1 MWVRRSRARSKAAPC
16 HLRPP
21 RRPVRGINMK
31 TTALLGVATVL
42 ALEAGCMMGPKYKR
56 PTVDVPQEYR
66 APAPQPAVQASSL
79 GNEQWWQ
86 VYQDPVLTQ
95 LIHTAIAQ
103 SYDVR
108 IAAARVL
115 EAQAQVGITRA
126 NQLPSA
132 NVGANVFSE
141 QNPKVTNLL
150 PAYEVNAGE
159 LSLSVIWNLDFWG
172 KYRRQTEAARAQLL
186 ATEWGQ
192 RAVISSLVANV
203 ATAYFQLRA
212 LDNQLE
218 ISKRTLASRQQSL
231 QLTQTLESHGG
242 ASGLD
247 VSQAEQLVYT
257 ASETIPDLERRIQQ
271 QENVLSVLL
280 GENPQSIPRGR
291 TLTEQPVPQ
300 NVPAGLPSEL
310 LERRPDV
317 RQAEQNMVAANAQ
330 IGVAKASFFPN
341 LSLTGLGGLESNAL
355 HQFITTP
362 SETWY
367 AAFNVSQPVFQG
379 GALRSQLRLARAN
392 WQEATLSYQQT
403 VQNALE
409 QVSDS
414 LVASQ
419 KDREFREQQEL
430 LTQAAQQTDQLSEVL
445 YKNGGAS
452 YLQVLTSE
460 TNYFSAELNLVEAQL
475 NERLALVQLY
485 QALGGGWQQ

>member
-1 MWVRRSRARSKAAPC
+1 
-16 HLRPP
+16 
-21 RRPVRGINMK
+21 MK
-31 TTALLGVATVL
+31 TTALLGIVAVL
-42 ALEAGCMMGPKYKR
+42 ALETGCMVGPKYKR
-56 PTVDVPQEYR
+56 PAVDVPQEYR
-66 APAPQPAVQASSL
+66 APATQQATQGSSQ
-79 GNEQWWQ
+79 GNEPWWQ
-86 VYQDPVLTQ
+86 VYQDPVLAQ

-103 SYDVR
+103 NYDVR

-132 NVGANVFSE
+132 NVGADVFSQ
-141 QNPKVTNLL
+141 QNAKVTKLF
-150 PAYEVNAGE
+150 PAYQVNGGE
-159 LSLSVIWNLDFWG
+159 LNLSVIWNLDFWG
-172 KYRRQTEAARAQLL
+172 KYRRQTDAARAQLL

-192 RAVISSLVANV
+192 RAVVSSLVANV

-212 LDNQLE
+212 LDSELE

-231 QLTQTLESHGG
+231 QLTQTLEKNGG

-247 VSQAEQLVYT
+247 VSQAEQLVYA
-257 ASETIPDLERRIQQ
+257 ASETIPDLERQIQQ
-271 QENVLSVLL
+271 QENVLSILL
-280 GENPQSIPRGR
+280 GDNPQSIPRGR
-291 TLTEQPVPQ
+291 ALTEQPAPQ

-317 RQAEQNMVAANAQ
+317 RQAEENMIAANAQ
-330 IGVAKASFFPN
+330 IGVAKASFFPS

-355 HQFITTP
+355 NKFISQP

-367 AAFNVSQPVFQG
+367 GAFNVSQPVFQG
-379 GALRSQLRLARAN
+379 GALRSQLRLARAS
-392 WQEATLSYQQT
+392 WQEAMLSYKQT
-403 VQNALE
+403 AQNALE
-409 QVSDS
+409 QVSNS

-430 LTQAAQQTDQLSEVL
+430 LTQAAQRTDQLSEVL

-460 TNYFSAELNLVEAQL
+460 TNYFSAELNLVQAQF

>member
-1 MWVRRSRARSKAAPC
+1 MKKAA
-16 HLRPP
+16 LL
-21 RRPVRGINMK
+21 VGIV
-31 TTALLGVATVL
+31 TALGLMT
-42 ALEAGCMMGPKYKR
+42 GCMMGPKYKR

-66 APAPQPAVQASSL
+66 APAPQQAAQASSL

-86 VYQDPVLTQ
+86 VYQDPVLTR

-103 SYDVR
+103 NYDVR

-126 NQLPSA
+126 NQFPSA
-132 NVGANVFSE
+132 NVGANVFS
-141 QNPKVTNLL
+141 QQDAKVTNLF
-150 PAYEVNAGE
+150 PAYQVNGGE
-159 LSLSVIWNLDFWG
+159 LNLSVIWNLDFWG

-192 RAVISSLVANV
+192 RAVISSLIASV

-212 LDNQLE
+212 LDSQLE
-218 ISKRTLASRQQSL
+218 ISKRTLGSRQQSL
-231 QLTQTLESHGG
+231 KLTQVLESHGSG
-242 ASGLD
+242 SGLD

-257 ASETIPDLERRIQQ
+257 ASETIPDLERQIQQ

-291 TLTEQPVPQ
+291 ALTEKPVPQ

-317 RQAEQNMVAANAQ
+317 RQVEENMVAANAQ
-330 IGVAKASFFPN
+330 IGVAKASFFPT

-355 HQFITTP
+355 NHFISQP
-362 SETWY
+362 SEMWS
-367 AAFNVSQPVFQG
+367 AAAGVTQPVFQG
-379 GALRSQLRLARAN
+379 GALRSGLRLARAN
-392 WQEATLSYQQT
+392 WQEAVFSYQQT
-403 VQNALE
+403 VQDALE
-409 QVSDS
+409 QVSNS

-430 LTQAAQQTDQLSEVL
+430 LTQAAQQTDQFSEVL

-460 TNYFSAELNLVEAQL
+460 TNYFLAELNLVQAQL

>member
-1 MWVRRSRARSKAAPC
+1 
-16 HLRPP
+16 
-21 RRPVRGINMK
+21 MK
-31 TTALLGVATVL
+31 NTALLGIL
-42 ALEAGCMMGPKYKR
+42 AGLVLEAGCMMGPKYKR
-56 PTVDVPQEYR
+56 PTVDVGQEYR
-66 APAPQPAVQASSL
+66 APAPQRAAQASSL

-103 SYDVR
+103 NYDVR

-115 EAQAQVGITRA
+115 EAQAQVGITRS
-126 NQLPSA
+126 NQLPAA

-141 QNPKVTNLL
+141 QNAKVSKLF
-150 PAYEVNAGE
+150 PAYEVNGGE
-159 LSLSVIWNLDFWG
+159 LNLSVIWNLDFWG

-192 RAVISSLVANV
+192 RVVISSLVANV

-212 LDNQLE
+212 LDSELE
-218 ISKRTLASRQQSL
+218 ISQRTLASRQQSL
-231 QLTQTLESHGG
+231 KLIQVLESHGS

-247 VSQAEQLVYT
+247 MSQGEQLVYT
-257 ASETIPDLERRIQQ
+257 ASETIPDLERQIQQ
-271 QENVLSVLL
+271 EENVLSVLL

-291 TLTEQPVPQ
+291 SLTEQPVPQ

-317 RQAEQNMVAANAQ
+317 RQAEQIMVAANAQ

-392 WQEATLSYQQT
+392 WEEEVLSYQQT

-409 QVSDS
+409 QVSNS
-414 LVASQ
+414 LIASQ
-419 KDREFREQQEL
+419 KDREFREQQGL

-460 TNYFSAELNLVEAQL
+460 TNYFSAELNLVQAQL

-485 QALGGGWQQ
+485 QSLGGGWQQ

>member
-1 MWVRRSRARSKAAPC
+1 
-16 HLRPP
+16 
-21 RRPVRGINMK
+21 MK
-31 TTALLGVATVL
+31 KTALLGILSVVVEA
-42 ALEAGCMMGPKYKR
+42 AGCMMGPNYKR
-56 PTVDVPQEYR
+56 PTVSVPTGYR
-66 APAPQPAVQASSL
+66 SAMPDQPAAAASL
-79 GNEQWWQ
+79 GNEKWWD
-86 VYQDPVLTQ
+86 VYQDPVLAD
-95 LIHTAIAQ
+95 LIHTALQ
-103 SYDVR
+103 QNYDVR
-108 IAAARVL
+108 IAASRVL
-115 EAQAQVGITRA
+115 EAQAQLGITRA
-126 NQLPSA
+126 NQFPSA
-132 NVGANVFSE
+132 SVGADIFSQ
-141 QNPKVTNLL
+141 QNGKTSNQFP
-150 PAYEVNAGE
+150 PYQVNAGQ
-159 LSLSVIWNLDFWG
+159 LNLSVIWNLDFWG
-172 KYRRQTEAARAQLL
+172 KYRRQTEAARAQVL
-186 ATEWGQ
+186 ASEWGQ

-212 LDNQLE
+212 LDSQLE

-231 QLTQTLESHGG
+231 KLTEFLESHGSN
-242 ASGLD
+242 SGLD

-257 ASETIPDLERRIQQ
+257 ASETIPDLERQIQQ

-291 TLTEQPVPQ
+291 GLTEQPVPQ

-317 RQAEQNMVAANAQ
+317 RQAEEMMVAANAQ

-355 HQFITTP
+355 HQFITAP
-362 SETWY
+362 SEAWD

-392 WQEATLSYQQT
+392 WQETVLSYEQT

-409 QVSDS
+409 QVSNS

-460 TNYFSAELNLVEAQL
+460 TNYFSAELNLVQAQL

-485 QALGGGWQQ
+485 QSLGGGWQQ

>member
-1 MWVRRSRARSKAAPC
+1 
-16 HLRPP
+16 
-21 RRPVRGINMK
+21 MK
-31 TTALLGVATVL
+31 KNALLGILIVL
-42 ALEAGCMMGPKYKR
+42 VLEAGCMMGPKYKR
-56 PTVDVPQEYR
+56 PPVDVPQEYR
-66 APAPQPAVQASSL
+66 APAPQQAAQASSL

-103 SYDVR
+103 NYDVR

-132 NVGANVFSE
+132 NVGADVFSQ
-141 QNPKVTNLL
+141 QNAKVTKLF
-150 PAYEVNAGE
+150 PAYQVNGGE
-159 LSLSVIWNLDFWG
+159 LNLSVIWNLDFWG

-186 ATEWGQ
+186 ATEWGR
-192 RAVISSLVANV
+192 RAVLSSLVANV
-203 ATAYFQLRA
+203 ATAYFELRA
-212 LDNQLE
+212 LDSELE
-218 ISKRTLASRQQSL
+218 ISQRTLASRQQSV

-257 ASETIPDLERRIQQ
+257 ASETIPDLERQIQQ
-271 QENVLSVLL
+271 QENLLSVLL

-291 TLTEQPVPQ
+291 PLTEQPVPQ
-300 NVPAGLPSEL
+300 NVPTGLPSEL

-317 RQAEQNMVAANAQ
+317 RQVEENMVAANAQ
-330 IGVAKASFFPN
+330 IGVAKASFFPS

-355 HQFITTP
+355 HNFITQP

-367 AAFNVSQPVFQG
+367 GALNVSQPVFQG
-379 GALRSQLRLARAN
+379 GALRSQLKLARAN
-392 WQEATLSYQQT
+392 WQEATLSYKQT
-403 VQNALE
+403 IQNALE
-409 QVSDS
+409 QVSNS

-419 KDREFREQQEL
+419 KNREFREQQEL
-430 LTQAAQQTDQLSEVL
+430 LTQAAQQTDQFSEVL

-460 TNYFSAELNLVEAQL
+460 TNYFSAELNLVQAQL
-475 NERLALVQLY
+475 NERLALVELY

>member
-1 MWVRRSRARSKAAPC
+1 MRK
-16 HLRPP
+16 
-21 RRPVRGINMK
+21 
-31 TTALLGVATVL
+31 TALLGAL
-42 ALEAGCMMGPKYKR
+42 APLVLEAGCLMGPKYKR
-56 PTVDVPQEYR
+56 PAVGVPQEYR
-66 APAPQPAVQASSL
+66 GPAPQQAAQASSL

-103 SYDVR
+103 NYDVR

-141 QNPKVTNLL
+141 ENPKVTNLL
-150 PAYEVNAGE
+150 PAYEVNGGE
-159 LSLSVIWNLDFWG
+159 LNLSVIWNLDFWG
-172 KYRRQTEAARAQLL
+172 KYRRQTEGARAQLL

-212 LDNQLE
+212 LDSQLE

-231 QLTQTLESHGG
+231 QLTHTLESHGG

-247 VSQAEQLVYT
+247 VSQSEQLVYT
-257 ASETIPDLERRIQQ
+257 ASETIPDLERQIQQ

-291 TLTEQPVPQ
+291 ALIEQPVPQ

-317 RQAEQNMVAANAQ
+317 RQAEETMVAANAQ
-330 IGVAKASFFPN
+330 IGVAKAAFFPN

-367 AAFNVSQPVFQG
+367 AALNVSQPVFEG
-379 GALRSQLRLARAN
+379 GALKSQLRLARAN
-392 WQEATLSYQQT
+392 WQEASLSYKQT

-409 QVSDS
+409 QVSNS
-414 LVASQ
+414 LIASQ
-419 KDREFREQQEL
+419 KDREFREQQAL
-430 LTQAAQQTDQLSEVL
+430 LTDAAQRTDELSEVL
-445 YKNGGAS
+445 YKNGGTS

-460 TNYFSAELNLVEAQL
+460 TNYLAAELNLVQAQL

>member
-1 MWVRRSRARSKAAPC
+1 MKKA
-16 HLRPP
+16 
-21 RRPVRGINMK
+21 
-31 TTALLGVATVL
+31 ALLGIVT
-42 ALEAGCMMGPKYKR
+42 ALGLMSGCLMGPKYKR
-56 PTVDVPQEYR
+56 PAVDVPQEYR
-66 APAPQPAVQASSL
+66 ASAPQQAAAASSL

-86 VYQDPVLTQ
+86 VYQDPVLTR

-103 SYDVR
+103 NYDVR
-108 IAAARVL
+108 IAATRVL

-132 NVGANVFSE
+132 NVGADVFSQ
-141 QNPKVTNLL
+141 QNAKVTKLF
-150 PAYEVNAGE
+150 PANQVNGGE
-159 LSLSVIWNLDFWG
+159 LNLSVIWNLDFWG

-192 RAVISSLVANV
+192 RAVVSSLIANV
-203 ATAYFQLRA
+203 ATAYFELRA
-212 LDNQLE
+212 LDSELD
-218 ISKRTLASRQQSL
+218 IAKRTLASRQQSL
-231 QLTQTLESHGG
+231 QLTHVLESHGSG
-242 ASGLD
+242 SGLD

-257 ASETIPDLERRIQQ
+257 ASETIPDLERQIQQ

-280 GENPQSIPRGR
+280 GENPESIPRGR
-291 TLTEQPVPQ
+291 ALTEQPVPQ

-310 LERRPDV
+310 LKRRPDV
-317 RQAEQNMVAANAQ
+317 RQAEEYMVAANAQ
-330 IGVAKASFFPN
+330 IGAAKASFFPN

-355 HQFITTP
+355 HQFITVP

-392 WQEATLSYQQT
+392 WEESVLSYQQT
-403 VQNALE
+403 VQNSLE
-409 QVSDS
+409 QVSNA
-414 LVASQ
+414 LIASQ

-430 LTQAAQQTDQLSEVL
+430 LTGAAQRTDQLSEVL

-460 TNYFSAELNLVEAQL
+460 TNYFSAELNLVQAQL

>member
-1 MWVRRSRARSKAAPC
+1 
-16 HLRPP
+16 
-21 RRPVRGINMK
+21 MK
-31 TTALLGVATVL
+31 TTALLGIVVVL
-42 ALEAGCMMGPKYKR
+42 VLEAGCLMGPKYKR
-56 PTVDVPQEYR
+56 PSIDVPQEYR
-66 APAPQPAVQASSL
+66 APAPQEASQASSL

-86 VYQDPVLTQ
+86 VYQDPALTQ

-103 SYDVR
+103 NYDVR

-132 NVGANVFSE
+132 SVGAETFSE
-141 QNPKVTNLL
+141 QNAKVTNLF
-150 PAYEVNAGE
+150 PAYQVNGGE
-159 LSLSVIWNLDFWG
+159 LNLSVIWNLDFWG
-172 KYRRQTEAARAQLL
+172 KYRRQTEAARSQLL

-212 LDNQLE
+212 LDSELE
-218 ISKRTLASRQQSL
+218 ISKRTLASRQESL
-231 QLTQTLESHGG
+231 KLTLFLENHGS

-257 ASETIPDLERRIQQ
+257 ASETIPDLERQIQQ

-291 TLTEQPVPQ
+291 ALTEQPVPQ

-317 RQAEQNMVAANAQ
+317 RQAEENVVAANAQ
-330 IGVAKASFFPN
+330 IGVAKAAFFPN

-367 AAFNVSQPVFQG
+367 GAFNVSQPVFQG
-379 GALRSQLRLARAN
+379 GALRSQLRFARAN
-392 WQEATLSYQQT
+392 WQETVLSYQQT

-409 QVSDS
+409 QVSNS
-414 LVASQ
+414 VVASQ

-460 TNYFSAELNLVEAQL
+460 TNYFSAELNLVQAQL

-485 QALGGGWQQ
+485 QSLGGGWQQ

>member
-1 MWVRRSRARSKAAPC
+1 
-16 HLRPP
+16 
-21 RRPVRGINMK
+21 
-31 TTALLGVATVL
+31 
-42 ALEAGCMMGPKYKR
+42 
-56 PTVDVPQEYR
+56 
-66 APAPQPAVQASSL
+66 
-79 GNEQWWQ
+79 
-86 VYQDPVLTQ
+86 
-95 LIHTAIAQ
+95 
-103 SYDVR
+103 
-108 IAAARVL
+108 
-115 EAQAQVGITRA
+115 
-126 NQLPSA
+126 
-132 NVGANVFSE
+132 
-141 QNPKVTNLL
+141 
-150 PAYEVNAGE
+150 
-159 LSLSVIWNLDFWG
+159 VIWNLDFWG

-317 RQAEQNMVAANAQ
+317 HQVEENMVAANAQ
-330 IGVAKASFFPN
+330 IGVAKASFFPS
-341 LSLTGLGGLESNAL
+341 LSLTGLGGLESNVL
-355 HQFITTP
+355 HNFITQP

-367 AAFNVSQPVFQG
+367 GAFNVSQPVFQG

-409 QVSDS
+409 QVSNS

-419 KDREFREQQEL
+419 KDREYREQQEL
-430 LTQAAQQTDQLSEVL
+430 LTQAAQKTDQLSEVL

-460 TNYFSAELNLVEAQL
+460 TNYFSAELNLVDAQL

-485 QALGGGWQQ
+485 QSLGGGWQQ

>member
-1 MWVRRSRARSKAAPC
+1 
-16 HLRPP
+16 
-21 RRPVRGINMK
+21 
-31 TTALLGVATVL
+31 
-42 ALEAGCMMGPKYKR
+42 
-56 PTVDVPQEYR
+56 
-66 APAPQPAVQASSL
+66 
-79 GNEQWWQ
+79 
-86 VYQDPVLTQ
+86 
-95 LIHTAIAQ
+95 
-103 SYDVR
+103 
-108 IAAARVL
+108 VL

-132 NVGANVFSE
+132 SVGANVFSE
-141 QNPKVTNLL
+141 QNPKDTNLF
-150 PAYEVNAGE
+150 PAYQVNAGQ
-159 LSLSVIWNLDFWG
+159 LNLSVIWNLDFWG

-186 ATEWGQ
+186 ATEWGR

-212 LDNQLE
+212 LDSELE
-218 ISKRTLASRQQSL
+218 ISKSTLASRRQSL
-231 QLTQTLESHGG
+231 QLTQFLESHGG

-247 VSQAEQLVYT
+247 VSQADQLVYT
-257 ASETIPDLERRIQQ
+257 ASETIPDLERQIQQ

-291 TLTEQPVPQ
+291 ALTEQPVPQ
-300 NVPAGLPSEL
+300 NVPTGLPSDL

-317 RQAEQNMVAANAQ
+317 RQVEENMVAANAQ
-330 IGVAKASFFPN
+330 IGVAKASFFPS
-341 LSLTGLGGLESNAL
+341 LSLTGLGGLESNSL
-355 HQFITTP
+355 HKFISQP

-367 AAFNVSQPVFQG
+367 GAFSVSQPVFQG

-392 WQEATLSYQQT
+392 WQEATLSYKQT
-403 VQNALE
+403 VQSALE
-409 QVSDS
+409 QVSNS

-419 KDREFREQQEL
+419 KNREFREQQEL
-430 LTQAAQQTDQLSEVL
+430 LTKAAQQTDQLSEVL

-460 TNYFSAELNLVEAQL
+460 TNYFSAELNLVGAQL

>member
-1 MWVRRSRARSKAAPC
+1 
-16 HLRPP
+16 
-21 RRPVRGINMK
+21 MK
-31 TTALLGVATVL
+31 NTALLGILVVL
-42 ALEAGCMMGPKYKR
+42 LLEAACMMGPKYKR
-56 PTVDVPQEYR
+56 PTVDVPQDYR
-66 APAPQPAVQASSL
+66 TPEPQQAAQASSL
-79 GNEQWWQ
+79 GNEVWWQ

-103 SYDVR
+103 NYDVR
-108 IAAARVL
+108 IAAVRVL
-115 EAQAQVGITRA
+115 EAQAQVGITRS

-132 NVGANVFSE
+132 SVGADVFSQ
-141 QNPKVTNLL
+141 QNAKVTKVL
-150 PAYEVNAGE
+150 PSYQVNGGE
-159 LSLSVIWNLDFWG
+159 LNLSVIWNLDFWG
-172 KYRRQTEAARAQLL
+172 KYLRKTEAARAQLP
-186 ATEWGQ
+186 AAEWGQ

-212 LDNQLE
+212 LDSELE
-218 ISKRTLASRQQSL
+218 ISQRTLASRQQSL
-231 QLTQTLESHGG
+231 RLTHTLESHGG

-247 VSQAEQLVYT
+247 VSQSEQLVYT
-257 ASETIPDLERRIQQ
+257 ASETIPDLERQIQQ
-271 QENVLSVLL
+271 QENVLSILL

-291 TLTEQPVPQ
+291 ALTEQPVPQ

-317 RQAEQNMVAANAQ
+317 RQAEEFMVAANAQ

-355 HQFITTP
+355 HKFISQP

-367 AAFNVSQPVFQG
+367 GAFSVSQPVFQG
-379 GALRSQLRLARAN
+379 GALRSQLRLARAS
-392 WQEATLSYQQT
+392 WQETVLSYQQT
-403 VQNALE
+403 VQSALE
-409 QVSDS
+409 QVSNS
-414 LVASQ
+414 LIASQ

-430 LTQAAQQTDQLSEVL
+430 LTQAAHQTDQLSEVL

-460 TNYFSAELNLVEAQL
+460 TNYFSAELNLVQAQL

>member
-1 MWVRRSRARSKAAPC
+1 MNSGGRSTRIP
-16 HLRPP
+16 
-21 RRPVRGINMK
+21 
-31 TTALLGVATVL
+31 
-42 ALEAGCMMGPKYKR
+42 
-56 PTVDVPQEYR
+56 
-66 APAPQPAVQASSL
+66 SSRK
-79 GNEQWWQ
+79 
-86 VYQDPVLTQ
+86 

-103 SYDVR
+103 NYDVR

-115 EAQAQVGITRA
+115 QAQAQVGITRS

-132 NVGANVFSE
+132 SVGADVFSQ
-141 QNPKVTNLL
+141 QNAKVTKLF
-150 PAYEVNAGE
+150 PAYEVNGGE
-159 LSLSVIWNLDFWG
+159 LNLSVIWNLDFWG

-212 LDNQLE
+212 LDSELE

-231 QLTQTLESHGG
+231 KLAEVLETHGSG
-242 ASGLD
+242 SGLD

-257 ASETIPDLERRIQQ
+257 ASETIPDLERQIEQ
-271 QENVLSVLL
+271 QENLLSILL
-280 GENPQSIPRGR
+280 GENPESIPRDR
-291 TLTEQPVPQ
+291 PLTEQPVPQ

-317 RQAEQNMVAANAQ
+317 RQAKQNMIAANAQ
-330 IGVAKASFFPN
+330 IGVAKASFFPT

-355 HQFITTP
+355 NRFISQP
-362 SETWY
+362 SETW
-367 AAFNVSQPVFQG
+367 AGAFSVTQPVFQG
-379 GALRSQLRLARAN
+379 GALRSGLRLARAN
-392 WQEATLSYQQT
+392 WQETAVSYQQT
-403 VQNALE
+403 VQNALA
-409 QVSDS
+409 QVSNS
-414 LVASQ
+414 LIASQ
-419 KDREFREQQEL
+419 KNREFREQQDL
-430 LTQAAQQTDQLSEVL
+430 VTQAAQRTDQLSEVL

-460 TNYFSAELNLVEAQL
+460 TNYFSAELNLVQAQL